1 MKAILTMM
9 DIHMI
14 VVLFRIIEGVLMSEE
29 KRLDE
34 KIRKYCLGEC
44 SLGTLRSDG
53 KIECSS
59 YAGICLYG
67 IMKSLDPIG

>member
-1 MKAILTMM
+1 MN
-9 DIHMI
+9 
-14 VVLFRIIEGVLMSEE
+14 EE
-29 KRLDE
+29 KAVKELVLDE

-67 IMKSLDPIG
+67 IIESLDPIG